1 MDQKPEIELVYLAV
15 SSLYHNPD
23 PSEKERASQ
32 WLGNLQK
39 SVFAWT
45 TADELLRHKR
55 DLESCYFA
63 AQTMRTKIHQ
73 SFHEL
78 PLDAHISLRDSL
90 LDHIGQITEG
100 TNSVIITQLCLA
112 LADLALQMPSW
123 QKVCL
128 DLIGR
133 CNQLHLW
140 PLLEVL
146 TVLPEELES
155 RSVRLGENR
164 RQEILEDFQLSSGTV
179 NEFLQHCINNYTS
192 SALHE
197 NVQVQV
203 KILRCFT
210 SWTSMG
216 SFVLSDVVLDN
227 AVIIRA
233 FQILSYKQENASD
246 KSASVPAAE
255 TMCDGAANDK
265 SASVPGALHD
275 AAADCVGVLL
285 QSLEDNNNQQNLDAY
300 LFNSVLNLEI
310 PYHLSVANEESEKCM
325 NYCRLFT
332 ELAESFL
339 DKIITHSNQRK
350 QPHFA
355 LKILDLVLNCVGHH
369 DYEVAEITF
378 NLWYMLSEDLY
389 QKNTVQITDMFR
401 PYVERLITALCR
413 HCHMEPDHEGLLE
426 DGDDFKD
433 FRNKASDLVKDVVF
447 IVGSATCFKH
457 MFMNLQMPSATWD
470 SSEAAL
476 FIMKAVAKNILPT
489 ESEVVPS
496 VISAI
501 LSLPPTTSH
510 IAVRHTSILLLG
522 ELCEWIEKNTP
533 RQNCLDPVLNYLVSC
548 LGHGQGVGSAAAT
561 ALQSICT
568 TCNHH
573 MGHHMPILIELVRQV
588 DGFGIGNPAII
599 GLLKGIAAIITCMPH
614 DEITAALR
622 EICMLQ
628 SEPLLELMDK
638 NVPPAWDTKTDP
650 IVWLDRLSAIFR
662 FVVVS
667 VPDTSPTHPCQ
678 PIVVQLYPVIS
689 RCVSHYGQHSR
700 AMEHTCRTL
709 RYMFRSVPRRL
720 PNLLEPLA
728 AQLVQTYAHHQH
740 SCFLY
745 LGGVL
750 VDEYAT
756 DNGEC
761 TGGLLQMLEQFIQ
774 PAFGRL
780 LGENGLKENP
790 DTVDDFFRL
799 CTRLLQRAP
808 LAFLGCTAIPHIIEC
823 GLMAC
828 ALDHKEANT
837 TVMKFFSDLVNT
849 GRSGKHQPD
858 FFQRQELIKQVLVQY
873 GPRLM
878 GALLQACVFYLHTY
892 MLGEVGDVIAEL
904 LSYNR
909 EQTGKWLA
917 DMLATL
923 PKQHNGVVSVTELQL
938 KDFLSSVMAS
948 DSSKSVTYALKDL
961 ARLYR

>member
-1 MDQKPEIELVYLAV
+1 MDQKPDIELVYLAV
-15 SSLYHNPD
+15 TSLYHNPN

-39 SVFAWT
+39 SVYAWT

-73 SFHEL
+73 CFHEL
-78 PLDAHISLRDSL
+78 PVDAHISLRDSL

-112 LADLALQMPSW
+112 LADLALQMTSW

-133 CNQLHLW
+133 YNQLHLW

-164 RQEILEDFQLSSGTV
+164 RQEILEDFQLSSGTI
-179 NEFLQHCINNYTS
+179 NEFLQHCINNYAS
-192 SALHE
+192 STIHE
-197 NVQVQV
+197 NVQVHV
-203 KILRCFT
+203 KIIRCFT
-210 SWTSMG
+210 SWTSLG
-216 SFVLSDVVLDN
+216 SFVLSEVVLDN
-227 AVIIRA
+227 AVVIKA
-233 FQILSYKQENASD
+233 FQILSYKQEND
-246 KSASVPAAE
+246 KCPP
-255 TMCDGAANDK
+255 
-265 SASVPGALHD
+265 VPGALHD
-275 AAADCVGVLL
+275 AAADCIGVLL
-285 QSLEDNNNQQNLDAY
+285 QTLEDNNNQQNLDAY
-300 LFNSVLNLEI
+300 LFNSVLDLEI
-310 PYHLSVANEESEKCM
+310 PYHLSVANEDSEKCM

-339 DKIITHSNQRK
+339 DKIITQSNQRK

-389 QKNTVQITDMFR
+389 QKNTVQITEMFR

-433 FRNKASDLVKDVVF
+433 FRNKVSDLVKDVVF

-476 FIMKAVAKNILPT
+476 FIMKAVAKNISPT
-489 ESEVVPS
+489 ESDVVPS

-501 LSLPPTTSH
+501 LNLPPTTSH

-533 RQNCLDPVLNYLVSC
+533 RHNCLDPVLNYLVGC
-548 LGHGQGVGSAAAT
+548 LGQGQGVGGAAAA

-568 TCNHH
+568 TCNQH
-573 MGHHMPILIELVRQV
+573 MGHHMPVLIELVRQV
-588 DGFGIGNPAII
+588 DGFGIGNNAII

-614 DEITAALR
+614 EEITPALR
-622 EICMLQ
+622 EICVLQ
-628 SEPLLELMDK
+628 STPLAELMDK
-638 NVPPAWDTKTDP
+638 DISPAWDTKTDP
-650 IVWLDRLSAIFR
+650 MVWLDRLSAIFR
-662 FVVVS
+662 FVVVN
-667 VPDTSPTHPCQ
+667 VPDSSPTHPCQ
-678 PIVVQLYPVIS
+678 PIALELYPIIF
-689 RCVSHYGQHSR
+689 RCVSHWGYISR
-700 AMEHTCRTL
+700 VMEHTCRTL

-750 VDEYAT
+750 VDEYVR

-761 TGGLLQMLEQFIQ
+761 TAGLLHMLEQFIQ

-780 LGENGLKENP
+780 MGENGLKENP

-799 CTRLLQRAP
+799 CTRMLQRAP
-808 LAFLGCTAIPHIIEC
+808 LAFLGCSAIPHIIEC
-823 GLMAC
+823 GLTAC

-849 GRSGKHQPD
+849 GRGGKHHAD

-873 GPRLM
+873 GPRLIT
-878 GALLQACVFYLHTY
+878 ALLQACVFYLHTY
-892 MLGEVGDVIAEL
+892 MLSEVGDVIAEL
-904 LSYNR
+904 LSFNR
-909 EQTGKWLA
+909 EQTGKWLVEV
-917 DMLATL
+917 LETL
-923 PKQHNGVVSVTELQL
+923 PKQHNGVVSVTEQQL
-938 KDFLSSVMAS
+938 KDFLASVMAS